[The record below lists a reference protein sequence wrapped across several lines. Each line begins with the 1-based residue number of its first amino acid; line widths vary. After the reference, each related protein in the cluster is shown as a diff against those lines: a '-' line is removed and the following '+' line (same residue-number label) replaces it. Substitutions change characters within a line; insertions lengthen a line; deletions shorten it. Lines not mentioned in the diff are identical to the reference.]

1 MDSNLL
7 IDRTEQLILL
17 SAFLG
22 GFSATF
28 LAAILTIEVKKNIT
42 DWIVCISAA
51 SSCCFIVAAVTNIA
65 LVNGLQIEAEMQT
78 LNNLKII
85 SALGMISG
93 IFALL
98 ASIGLSGWIRSR
110 KIGLITSCFS
120 IIAVVIVGIL
130 I

>member
-1 MDSNLL
+1 MDSSLL
-7 IDRTEQLILL
+7 VERTQQLILL

-28 LAAILTIEVKKNIT
+28 LAAILTIEAKKKVT

-65 LVNGLQIEAEMQT
+65 LVNGLQIEESLVT
-78 LNNLKII
+78 LSRLKII
-85 SALGMISG
+85 SSLGMISG

-98 ASIGLSGWIRSR
+98 ICIGLSGWIRNR
-110 KIGLITSCFS
+110 KIGLVTASFAL
-120 IIAVVIVGIL
+120 IATIIVGIFV
-130 I
+130 

>member
-1 MDSNLL
+1 MDSSLL
-7 IDRTEQLILL
+7 VERTQQLILL

-28 LAAILTIEVKKNIT
+28 LAAILTIEAKKKVT

-65 LVNGLQIEAEMQT
+65 LVNGLQIEESLET
-78 LNNLKII
+78 LSRLKII
-85 SALGMISG
+85 SSLGMISG

-98 ASIGLSGWIRSR
+98 ICIGLSGWIRSR
-110 KIGLITSCFS
+110 KIGLVTASFS
-120 IIAVVIVGIL
+120 LIATIIVGIFV
-130 I
+130 